1 MMRKKDGK
9 KRKTP
14 ADQLSPQGQEL
25 SGEKDKRRD
34 KNKEK
39 DEDRKDKDNDHLW
52 VRTCC
57 MSSQK
62 MIRSHGIS
70 SVLDCRQVCT

>member
-25 SGEKDKRRD
+25 SGEKDKHRD